1 MIFFIY
7 NLLIYNLFYSFD
19 SSAEDSLMIKYIAE
33 TYDQMSSFQVPREIR
48 GIRSISF
55 TCSIFYMHMPFIPWN
70 SILFSLLRKSI
81 ISGLISQ

>member
-55 TCSIFYMHMPFIPWN
+55 TCSIFYMHTVCH
-70 SILFSLLRKSI
+70 LYHETVFSLLFYGKVS
-81 ISGLISQ
+81 LVA

>member
-33 TYDQMSSFQVPREIR
+33 TYDQMSSFQVPRDKRDTVNFFHLLNFLYAYAIYTMEQY
-48 GIRSISF
+48 SLFSF
-55 TCSIFYMHMPFIPWN
+55 TEKYH
-70 SILFSLLRKSI
+70 
-81 ISGLISQ
+81 

>member
-1 MIFFIY
+1 MY

-70 SILFSLLRKSI
+70 STGTGILFSLLRKSI
-81 ISGLISQ
+81 ISGLI